1 MNLASNL
8 NTDALVGIP
17 TLRTLSFKNNSF
29 GGAIPFLTKFAGLRS
44 VYLSINRFSG
54 GVPDGLYFSRYQ
66 FSGLISSSLA
76 CSARFL
82 KLRIDDNQFDG
93 RIPNF
98 WQPGLWRS
106 PGFIAGIILICIAV
120 SLAAIGSSFIFRRS
134 QKQHT
139 DAGGALP
146 TTQAAKIEL
155 VPANREEHASGRS
168 GKKVPKEEQD
178 QLAFVKEGKVKFNIQ
193 PVKFRLSLRHHAD
206 CKRMQCLEALHHLDE
221 KEKKNCFPTVQIITT
236 LIHGAGLAK
245 NPHHARKLFD
255 EMGERGLTPDRAA
268 YNALVG
274 AFVRADDLKSLLVI
288 MDKMEKLDECERK
301 KFQFKGSTIDKKL
314 EVSEDVDMELEG
326 NITDELHFLT
336 SVEDELEVFDLRIIH
351 RRNRT
356 GFEENKAND
365 VKAHDLHTGMDASL
379 KIKKN
384 DKDFLVQSLDEIKL
398 LKFMSKY
405 DPADDHLLHLY
416 DYFYYQEQPIA

>member
-98 WQPGLWRS
+98 WQPGLWLFAGNDDLCDVPLSYEYGSPRRS

-301 KFQFKGSTIDKKL
+301 KFQFKGS
-314 EVSEDVDMELEG
+314 V
-326 NITDELHFLT
+326 
-336 SVEDELEVFDLRIIH
+336 
-351 RRNRT
+351 
-356 GFEENKAND
+356 
-365 VKAHDLHTGMDASL
+365 
-379 KIKKN
+379 
-384 DKDFLVQSLDEIKL
+384 
-398 LKFMSKY
+398 
-405 DPADDHLLHLY
+405 
-416 DYFYYQEQPIA
+416 